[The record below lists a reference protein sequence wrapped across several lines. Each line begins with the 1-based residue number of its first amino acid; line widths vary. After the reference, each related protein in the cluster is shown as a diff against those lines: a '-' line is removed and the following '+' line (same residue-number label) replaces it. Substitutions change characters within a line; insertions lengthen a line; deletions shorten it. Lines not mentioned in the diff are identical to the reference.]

1 MRDSECNHTVSYIEK
16 GANRVQTYTAH
27 AADCPHCLRR
37 EIERL
42 QAENKTMQSLHF
54 AVGKCTREDVPA
66 SVYSAWEAPESYY
79 QCELYQAN
87 TEVDRLQ
94 TKLTAAD
101 AIIARQRRVMEKWIK
116 ASKVIGEMAGWAADP
131 GAAFLNR
138 QVERFAAESPG
149 IQDML
154 KHAVEAFGDDDID

>member
-42 QAENKTMQSLHF
+42 QAENKTMQALHF
-54 AVGKCTREDVPA
+54 AVGKCNREDVPA

-79 QCELYQAN
+79 QCELYQAH
-87 TEVDRLQ
+87 ELQAAMADIVDCSRKAIH
-94 TKLTAAD
+94 TGDYVTSVSHIFHVAAN
-101 AIIARQRRVMEKWIK
+101 ATGGKR
-116 ASKVIGEMAGWAADP
+116 
-131 GAAFLNR
+131 
-138 QVERFAAESPG
+138 
-149 IQDML
+149 
-154 KHAVEAFGDDDID
+154 